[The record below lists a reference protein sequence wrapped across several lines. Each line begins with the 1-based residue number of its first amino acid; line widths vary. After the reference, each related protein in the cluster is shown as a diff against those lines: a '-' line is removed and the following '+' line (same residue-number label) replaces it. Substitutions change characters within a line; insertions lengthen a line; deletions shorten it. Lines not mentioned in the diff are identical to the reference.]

1 MDRTR
6 QTAYVAF
13 RLACRLA
20 LAGVFLWAGLEKAFA
35 RQDSILAVDAYDVVP
50 ERLVEPVALLLPW
63 VEIAI
68 AALLVLGLFVRFA
81 GIATAVLS
89 GVFIAGLAQAKARGL
104 DISCGCF
111 GGGGV
116 GGGGVTWWDIVRD
129 VPILL
134 GGIYLALRPHGPLQL
149 DNLFLVSEDHDDE
162 AAEDG
167 YGEPGSGADQAGAPA
182 RTG

>member
-1 MDRTR
+1 MNWTRRTG
-6 QTAYVAF
+6 YVAF

-20 LAGVFLWAGLEKAFA
+20 LGAVFLWAGLEKAFD
-35 RQDSILAVDAYDVVP
+35 RQESILAVDGYDVLP
-50 ERLVEPVALLLPW
+50 ERLVEPVAVLLPW
-63 VEIAI
+63 VEIGV
-68 AALLVLGLFVRFA
+68 AALLILGLFVRFA

-89 GVFIAGLAQAKARGL
+89 GVFIVGLVQAKVRGL

-129 VPILL
+129 IPILL

-149 DNLFLVSEDHDDE
+149 DNVFLVREDDDRGP
-162 AAEDG
+162 AEDAD
-167 YGEPGSGADQAGAPA
+167 GEREAGADQA
-182 RTG
+182 